1 VALENRFRAALELA
15 ELRDEQ
21 LTVFV
26 VDLDGF
32 KAVNDTMG
40 HEHGDDVLV
49 RISRRLRSALRD
61 TDFVARFGGDEFVV
75 LAPSARQPEGVA
87 DRLRRALEMSVF
99 DDRTRI
105 QITASVG
112 HATYP
117 QDGRTTEELLTVA
130 DRNMYAV
137 KRSRISEL

>member
-1 VALENRFRAALELA
+1 
-15 ELRDEQ
+15 
-21 LTVFV
+21 VFV

-40 HEHGDDVLV
+40 HEQGDDVLV
-49 RISRRLRSALRD
+49 RIARRLRTAIRD

-75 LAPSARQPEGVA
+75 LAPSARHPEGVA
-87 DRLRRALEMSVF
+87 ERLRRALEMSVI
-99 DDRTRI
+99 DERSSI
-105 QITASVG
+105 LVTASVG

-117 QDGRTTEELLTVA
+117 ADGRTTEELLTVA